1 MSEPAAQSEN
11 GKFLTREQVTGAITT
26 LMSKLTDKT
35 HEKIVQDLFDLA
47 AQIDSLYAELGSLQ
61 PSNLKQ
67 DHLKSAHDELS
78 AVVESTSVATFQIIG
93 EMEKL
98 EKVAKE
104 LPADKGALVVDSV
117 TRVYEACSFQD
128 ITGQRITKVV
138 KTLKAVEEKVDALI
152 HTLGGPKPQK
162 AGDDRTGEA
171 ALLNGPSLPGQGIS
185 QDEIDKLLG
194 F

>member
-1 MSEPAAQSEN
+1 MTEPNAA
-11 GKFLTREQVTGAITT
+11 KLLTREQVTSAITT
-26 LMSKLTDKT
+26 LMGKLSSQSTQI

-47 AQIDSLYAELGSLQ
+47 GQIDSLYAELGNIQ
-61 PSNLKQ
+61 PNNLKS

-78 AVVESTSVATFQIIG
+78 AVVEATSTATFQIIG

-98 EKVAKE
+98 EKLAKE
-104 LPADKGALVVDSV
+104 LPADKGPQVVDCV

-138 KTLKAVEEKVDALI
+138 KTLKAVEERVDALI
-152 HTLGGPKPQK
+152 HTLGGTRPSEMK
-162 AGDDRTGEA
+162 DTRIGEE